1 MKEWIMD
8 FTITKPAKAAA
19 FALTA
24 FLLCNPAIA
33 EDGPCDGFSWPM
45 ATELAWMQAADAV
58 AVKSG
63 AEIAALPAKAV
74 ALTLPRTNEAA
85 LPAKS
90 GIKEGALAAD
100 SYSGFLTIKAL
111 PKKAVYQ
118 ITLSKHAW
126 IDVVQADKSAE
137 TVAFTGRGECP
148 IVRKSVR
155 FELGEGPVTLMI
167 VGSDVETVKI
177 AIREAQ
183 D

>member
-1 MKEWIMD
+1 
-8 FTITKPAKAAA
+8 
-19 FALTA
+19 
-24 FLLCNPAIA
+24 
-33 EDGPCDGFSWPM
+33 M

-63 AEIAALPAKAV
+63 GEIAALPAKAV
-74 ALTLPRTNEAA
+74 ALALPLTKDAA
-85 LPAKS
+85 LPTKS
-90 GIKEGALAAD
+90 GIKEGALAPD

-118 ITLSKHAW
+118 VTLSKHAW
-126 IDVVQADKSAE
+126 IDVVQGDKSAE

-155 FELGEGPVTLMI
+155 FELGEGPVTLMV

>member
-1 MKEWIMD
+1 MD
-8 FTITKPAKAAA
+8 FPITKPAKAAA

-24 FLLCNPAIA
+24 FLLCSPAVA

-63 AEIAALPAKAV
+63 GEIAALPAKAV
-74 ALTLPRTNEAA
+74 ALALPLTKDAA
-85 LPAKS
+85 LPTKS
-90 GIKEGALAAD
+90 GIKEGALAPD

-118 ITLSKHAW
+118 VTLSKHAW
-126 IDVVQADKSAE
+126 IDVVQGDKSAE

-155 FELGEGPVTLMI
+155 FELGEGPVTLMV